1 MVDGLRL
8 GRRTRSARLQ
18 STSPAVSCVSRK
30 ARSSASLANSGAY
43 LPGIGMDPPLP
54 AALVRAEIARQG
66 PILHHTLPVDTVAG
80 SAGGPDDQ
88 ADDLPRLHATRLSD
102 RGELA
107 CTVSVPSPPATL
119 AALGF
124 RLGATPSPPSAR
136 LPEDR
141 YRSVNAATSLL
152 GS

>member
-1 MVDGLRL
+1 M
-8 GRRTRSARLQ
+8 
-18 STSPAVSCVSRK
+18 SCVSRK

-54 AALVRAEIARQG
+54 AALVRAEIAPLGG
-66 PILHHTLPVDTVAG
+66 PALRHTLPVDTVAG
-80 SAGGPDDQ
+80 NAGGPDDQ
-88 ADDLPRLHATRLSD
+88 ADDPPRLHATRLSD
-102 RGELA
+102 GGELA

-141 YRSVNAATSLL
+141 YRSVNAAASLL